1 MLAGPRC
8 SGLATQQICSRSP
21 LYWRRVLLWRRSDNI
36 CFALLLGSGE
46 GVTVG
51 EAVECQVQGILQ
63 VRALHCFR
71 RSVAWRMQ
79 LAACASPGEDHHWSL
94 TAQ

>member
-1 MLAGPRC
+1 MRAG
-8 SGLATQQICSRSP
+8 
-21 LYWRRVLLWRRSDNI
+21 RVLLWRRSDNI

-63 VRALHCFR
+63 AGLHALCLR
-71 RSVAWRMQ
+71 CG
-79 LAACASPGEDHHWSL
+79 LAAATSACAMSPHISL
-94 TAQ
+94 QWAWIPGANSWRPRVT